1 MVIDLIIWM
10 GLWLAACLF
19 IAIVAAAIAA
29 LLPQRRAMAVYTVAG
44 AACWVVLF
52 LIP

>member
-1 MVIDLIIWM
+1 MFIDLIVRS

-29 LLPQRRAMAVYTVAG
+29 LVPQRLAMAVYTVAG
-44 AACWVVLF
+44 IACWIALF